1 MRTDLDVLTSHPDL
15 PTEQRAAVLVEL
27 RSNQERL
34 EATLTALGQLAAGE
48 LGDLGARAPVD
59 LADLAAQAVS
69 AAGGALP
76 PGRAIAAELPE
87 GEVVVVGSEA
97 GLRLAVDNLITNAAR
112 HSGGSR
118 ITVTVAADQAAGRVA
133 VLVDDDGRGVPP
145 AERERVF
152 LRFVRGSAAAVTGSG
167 LGLALV
173 ASQAALHHGRAW
185 LTDSPLGG
193 TRAVLELPLARP
205 GR

>member
-1 MRTDLDVLTSHPDL
+1 VL
-15 PTEQRAAVLVEL
+15 AEL

-69 AAGGALP
+69 TAGSALP
-76 PGRAIAAELPE
+76 PGRVIAAELPE
-87 GEVVVVGSEA
+87 GEVVVLGSED

-118 ITVTVAADQAAGRVA
+118 ITVIVAADQAAGRVA

-152 LRFVRGSAAAVTGSG
+152 HRFVRGSSAAVTGSG

-205 GR
+205 SR